1 MATEQLN
8 PSPQQQALPEA
19 LPGTPPE
26 APAEAQPEASPET
39 RQPPQT
45 AHEAE
50 AGERET
56 REETAREETSSG
68 ATHPD
73 ATHSDTTHP
82 GATRLAALE
91 GQLRALVGAG
101 ADLRGMFDDPVAA
114 ARIDTGEW
122 DVATAYA
129 YWRGREAEAP
139 VLSARGVAA
148 APAPNFRRMS
158 SEDFAAFCER
168 VDRALAGVER
178 VPL

>member
-26 APAEAQPEASPET
+26 APAEAQSEASPET
-39 RQPPQT
+39 RQPPQN

-56 REETAREETSSG
+56 REETAREEASSG

>member
-19 LPGTPPE
+19 LPETPPE

-39 RQPPQT
+39 RQPPQN

-56 REETAREETSSG
+56 REETDREGTSSG
-68 ATHPD
+68 ATHPG
-73 ATHSDTTHP
+73 ATHP

>member
-45 AHEAE
+45 AREAE

>member
-45 AHEAE
+45 AREAE
-50 AGERET
+50 AGEGET

-91 GQLRALVGAG
+91 GQLRALVDAG

>member
-39 RQPPQT
+39 RQPPQN

-50 AGERET
+50 AGEGET

-68 ATHPD
+68 ATH
-73 ATHSDTTHP
+73 SDTSHP
-82 GATRLAALE
+82 GATRVAALE

>member
-19 LPGTPPE
+19 LPETPPE

-45 AHEAE
+45 AREAE
-50 AGERET
+50 AGEGET

-68 ATHPD
+68 ATHSD
-73 ATHSDTTHP
+73 ASHP

>member
-39 RQPPQT
+39 RQPPQN

-73 ATHSDTTHP
+73 ATHP

-158 SEDFAAFCER
+158 SEDFAAFSER

>member
-26 APAEAQPEASPET
+26 APAEAQPEASSET

-45 AHEAE
+45 AREAE
-50 AGERET
+50 AGEGET

-68 ATHPD
+68 ATHSD
-73 ATHSDTTHP
+73 ASHSDTTHP

>member
-19 LPGTPPE
+19 LPETPPE

-45 AHEAE
+45 AREAE

-73 ATHSDTTHP
+73 ATHP

>member
-73 ATHSDTTHP
+73 ATHP

>member
-19 LPGTPPE
+19 LPETPPE

-39 RQPPQT
+39 RQPPQN

-68 ATHPD
+68 ATH
-73 ATHSDTTHP
+73 SDTSHP

>member
-45 AHEAE
+45 AREAE
-50 AGERET
+50 AGEGET
-56 REETAREETSSG
+56 REEPAREETS
-68 ATHPD
+68 
-73 ATHSDTTHP
+73 HP

>member
-50 AGERET
+50 TGERET

>member
-39 RQPPQT
+39 RQPPQN

-68 ATHPD
+68 ATHSD
-73 ATHSDTTHP
+73 ASHP

>member
-39 RQPPQT
+39 RQPPQN

-50 AGERET
+50 AGEGET

-68 ATHPD
+68 ATHSD
-73 ATHSDTTHP
+73 ASHSDTSHP

>member
-39 RQPPQT
+39 RQPPQN

-73 ATHSDTTHP
+73 ATHP

>member
-19 LPGTPPE
+19 LPETPPE

-45 AHEAE
+45 AREAE
-50 AGERET
+50 AGEGET
-56 REETAREETSSG
+56 REETAREETSS
-68 ATHPD
+68 
-73 ATHSDTTHP
+73 

>member
-39 RQPPQT
+39 RQPPQN

-68 ATHPD
+68 ATHSD
-73 ATHSDTTHP
+73 ASHP

-91 GQLRALVGAG
+91 GQLRALVDAG

-129 YWRGREAEAP
+129 YWRGREAEVP

>member
-19 LPGTPPE
+19 LPETPPE

-122 DVATAYA
+122 YVATAYA

>member
-39 RQPPQT
+39 RQPPQN

-50 AGERET
+50 AGEGET

-68 ATHPD
+68 ATHSD
-73 ATHSDTTHP
+73 ASHP

-91 GQLRALVGAG
+91 GQLRALVDAG

>member
-50 AGERET
+50 AGEGET

>member
-26 APAEAQPEASPET
+26 ASAEAQPEASPET

-45 AHEAE
+45 AREAE
-50 AGERET
+50 AGEGET

-68 ATHPD
+68 ATH
-73 ATHSDTTHP
+73 SDTSHP

>member
-39 RQPPQT
+39 RQPPQN

-50 AGERET
+50 AGEGET

-68 ATHPD
+68 

>member
-39 RQPPQT
+39 RQPPQN

-50 AGERET
+50 AGEGET

-73 ATHSDTTHP
+73 ATHPDATHP

>member
-50 AGERET
+50 TGERET

-82 GATRLAALE
+82 GATRLTALE

>member
-39 RQPPQT
+39 RQPPQN

-73 ATHSDTTHP
+73 ATHPDATHP
-82 GATRLAALE
+82 SATRLAALE

>member
-26 APAEAQPEASPET
+26 TPAEAQPEASPET
-39 RQPPQT
+39 RQPPQN

>member
-68 ATHPD
+68 ATHSD
-73 ATHSDTTHP
+73 ATHSDATHP

>member
-39 RQPPQT
+39 RQPPQN

>member
-50 AGERET
+50 TGERET

-68 ATHPD
+68 

>member
-26 APAEAQPEASPET
+26 APAEVQPEASPET
-39 RQPPQT
+39 RQPPQN

-73 ATHSDTTHP
+73 AT
-82 GATRLAALE
+82 RLVALE

>member
-50 AGERET
+50 TGERET

-68 ATHPD
+68 ATH
-73 ATHSDTTHP
+73 SDTSHPGATHP
-82 GATRLAALE
+82 GATSLAALE

-168 VDRALAGVER
+168 VDRALAGVDR

>member
-19 LPGTPPE
+19 LPETPPE

-39 RQPPQT
+39 RQPPQN

-68 ATHPD
+68 ATHSD
-73 ATHSDTTHP
+73 ASHP

>member
-50 AGERET
+50 TGEGET

-68 ATHPD
+68 ATHSD
-73 ATHSDTTHP
+73 ASHP

>member
-50 AGERET
+50 TGERET

-68 ATHPD
+68 ATHSD
-73 ATHSDTTHP
+73 ASHP

>member
-50 AGERET
+50 TGERET

-68 ATHPD
+68 ATH
-73 ATHSDTTHP
+73 SDTSHP

>member
-50 AGERET
+50 TGERET

-101 ADLRGMFDDPVAA
+101 ADPRGMFDDPVAA

>member
-73 ATHSDTTHP
+73 ATHP

-91 GQLRALVGAG
+91 GQLRALVDAG

>member
-19 LPGTPPE
+19 LPETPPE

-39 RQPPQT
+39 RQPPQN

>member
-1 MATEQLN
+1 M
-8 PSPQQQALPEA
+8 
-19 LPGTPPE
+19 
-26 APAEAQPEASPET
+26 
-39 RQPPQT
+39 
-45 AHEAE
+45 
-50 AGERET
+50 
-56 REETAREETSSG
+56 
-68 ATHPD
+68 
-73 ATHSDTTHP
+73 
-82 GATRLAALE
+82 
-91 GQLRALVGAG
+91 GAG